1 MVYFYD
7 KYLGE
12 ARKAIQ
18 ESRELRDAEIDLQK
32 LDEKMRLIEQAC
44 IYLAT
49 NDDMQHI
56 LRQARELNCEI
67 RKKYPTIDKML
78 EIAEKFPKMPRTIR
92 RGDKEAFRPMEY
104 SLLEQD
110 KYGILCHTLLKKGI
124 TKTIEEIISHV
135 EE

>member
-78 EIAEKFPKMPRTIR
+78 GIYIKR
-92 RGDKEAFRPMEY
+92 RREWRK
-104 SLLEQD
+104 L
-110 KYGILCHTLLKKGI
+110 
-124 TKTIEEIISHV
+124 
-135 EE
+135 